1 MALRCA
7 RARRSR
13 AIGWSVSFFLGLFVG
28 RVVADGEPTVILPA
42 TVVRAL
48 RIETP
53 QTSTSTTVETLDA
66 AGIAARNPS
75 SLAEALEGLAGLR
88 IQRYGGFGSLQ
99 SLSLHGATGEH
110 VVVVRDGVRLN
121 SPQHGLTDLSLYDAH
136 ELGRV
141 EVASGGYSALYGAD
155 AMGGVVY
162 LESQAVSE
170 LPSLSL
176 RATAGSFG
184 WRGADVGARM
194 GNLYAAFG
202 RILVTNDYPYDWY
215 GQPRTRW
222 NSDAQQNTARL
233 RFEMNRWTLS
243 AYGTRRHAGVPGP
256 DTGAVPSSNTPR
268 TRQED
273 EDGYM
278 TLRGVIP
285 LSTWRLETTLNVRGS
300 YQRYHDPLIH
310 IDSRHRVRSASVAF
324 QVGREFERF
333 RLVLGGDGERASIRS
348 TETTYGN
355 RQRGSLFVLGVFSAT
370 LGPKQEGSLDLALR
384 EDVFSEFG
392 SAWSPRLGGLIRWGN
407 FRFFANVSENFRAP
421 SFNSLYWRPGG
432 NPNLQPEHGIH
443 RNVGAGWFNNPI
455 EFEVSYLKSHY
466 RNQIRWFP
474 TPSGPW
480 AARNISRSTGESW
493 GVWISYRSGA
503 WRVRLDGSHTLALQ
517 KDGTPLTNP
526 AYGKQMPFMP
536 KNMAS
541 AEVTYEQERIGF
553 SVRHRWVGKTYT
565 RADNRD
571 FLPAYAVTDGG
582 MWIRLRGGKTKGEI
596 RLDVDN
602 LWNRRYFVRPQYPL
616 PGRTFR
622 FGITTHL

>member
-7 RARRSR
+7 RARRRR
-13 AIGWSVSFFLGLFVG
+13 AVGWSVPLLFGLFVG
-28 RVVADGEPTVILPA
+28 GVVADEEPLVFLPA

-53 QTSTSTTVETLDA
+53 QTSASTTVETLDA
-66 AGIAARNPS
+66 AGIAARHPL
-75 SLAEALEGLAGLR
+75 SLADALEGFAGLR

-121 SPQHGLTDLSLYDAH
+121 SPQHGLTDLSLYDAR

-162 LESQAVSE
+162 LESRAVSA

-176 RATAGSFG
+176 RTTAGSFG
-184 WRGADVGARM
+184 WRGADVGARV

-202 RILVTNDYPYDWY
+202 RTLAANDYPYAWY

-233 RFEMNRWTLS
+233 RLELNRWTLS
-243 AYGTRRHAGVPGP
+243 AYGIRRHAGVPGP
-256 DTGAVPSSNTPR
+256 DTGAVPSPNAPR

-278 TLRGVIP
+278 AFRGTVP

-300 YQRYHDPLIH
+300 YQRYHDPLLRL
-310 IDSRHRVRSASVAF
+310 DSRHRVRSASAAF
-324 QVGREFERF
+324 QIGREFERF
-333 RLVLGGDGERASIRS
+333 RLALGGDGELASIRS
-348 TETTYGN
+348 TETAKGD
-355 RQRGSLFVLGVFSAT
+355 RRRGGVFALGVLSTT
-370 LGPKQEGSLDLALR
+370 LGPKWEGSLDLALR
-384 EDVFSEFG
+384 EDVFSDFG
-392 SAWSPRLGGLIRWGN
+392 SAWSPRLGGLIRRGD
-407 FRFFANVSENFRAP
+407 FRFFANLSENFRAP

-432 NPNLQPEHGIH
+432 NPHLQPERGTH
-443 RNVGAGWFNNPI
+443 RNIGVGWFNDPI
-455 EFEVSYLKSHY
+455 EFEVSYLRSHY

-480 AARNISRSTGESW
+480 AARNIARSVGESW
-493 GVWISYRSGA
+493 GGWVSYRSGA
-503 WRVRLDGSHTLALQ
+503 WRMRLDGSHTRALQ
-517 KDGTPLTNP
+517 MDGTPQTNP

-536 KNMAS
+536 TNMAS
-541 AEVTYEQERIGF
+541 AEVAYEGERIGF
-553 SVRHRWVGKTYT
+553 SVRHRWVGEAYT

-582 MWIRLRGGKTKGEI
+582 MWVRLRVGKTKGEI

-616 PGRTFR
+616 PGRAFR